1 MKIQEALMK
10 GERTQEAQVSRGS
23 GSKKRDL
30 KILLRIGTCCEI
42 CLLGES
48 KE

>member
-1 MKIQEALMK
+1 MK
-10 GERTQEAQVSRGS
+10 GERTQEAQGGRGL
-23 GSKKRDL
+23 GSKKRGL
-30 KILLRIGTCCEI
+30 KILLRIGTCFDI